1 MNIYTDTNSPF
12 PSQVV
17 SDAEKASLEYGE
29 QVAQA
34 IEQEWFSQGRVS
46 GNRYLTNWN
55 NFHQL
60 RLYARGEQSIQKYK
74 DELAING
81 DLSYLNLDWKP
92 VPILSKFV
100 DIVVNGI
107 SSKSY
112 DIKAYA
118 QDPESIKKRTEYAS
132 KIYEDMLSKEYLENL
147 KQTLGLDLY
156 QSPSKDI
163 IPENREELELHMQL
177 SYKQSVEIA
186 EEEAI
191 SSVFAQNKYD
201 LIRRRLNMDLV
212 TCGIAAAKT
221 SFNVANGVTVDYVD
235 PAYMIYSYTEDP
247 NFEDIYYVGEIKA
260 ITIPELKKEF
270 PHISE
275 EELKRIQAQPGNR
288 SYITGWGDYDAN
300 TVQVLYFD
308 YKTYH
313 NQVFKIK
320 QTDQGLIKAI
330 EKPDTFNPE
339 PNENFERVGRSIE
352 VLYSGAKV
360 LGTNTMLK
368 WELAQ
373 NMSRPFADT
382 TKVKMNYAI
391 CAPRMYKGRIE
402 SIVSKCTGFADMI
415 QLTHLKLQQVI
426 SRMVPDGVYLDMD
439 GLSEVDLGNGTNYN
453 PAEALNMYFQTGSI
467 VGRSLTQEGDMNPGK
482 VPIQELQ
489 SGSGNAKISSLIQ
502 TYQYYLQMIRDVT
515 GLNEA
520 RDGSLPDRNTLVGLQ
535 KLAANASNVATRHIV
550 QSSLFLT
557 LKLAENISLKVADAL
572 EFPLTKSSLQ
582 NSISTYNIKTLE
594 EVVNL
599 NLHDFGIFLEL
610 EPDEEEKQQLESNIQ
625 IALQAKNIDVED
637 AIDLRSIK
645 NLKLAN
651 QMLKVKRKEKA
662 KQDQAAQQANIAAQ
676 SQAQAAAA
684 EKTAMAEVQKQQAI
698 SGANVEY
705 EKAKSQFEIERM
717 QIQAQLKKQEMQMQ
731 HQFDMQLKQVEE
743 EQAQLE
749 QNIQVALQ
757 AGGIDLEDAI
767 DLRQIRNLKL
777 ANQMLKVK
785 RRQKAKQDQANQ
797 QANIQAQAQ
806 AQAETAEKTAM
817 AEVQKQ
823 QAISG
828 ANVEYEKAKSE
839 FEKDRMQLQSQLDQQ
854 KMMQQHKNDMEL
866 KQLEVQQQQQKEKEI
881 EDRKDKRIKME
892 GTQQSKM
899 IQQRQTDSP
908 AIDFEAESGL
918 DMSPFM

>member
-1 MNIYTDTNSPF
+1 MNIYSNTNSPF

-17 SDAEKASLEYGE
+17 SDAEKASLEYGT

-34 IEQEWFSQGRVS
+34 IEQEWFSQGRTS

-107 SSKSY
+107 SSKTY

-118 QDPESIKKRTEYAS
+118 QDPSSIKKRTEYAS
-132 KIYEDMLSKEYLENL
+132 KIYEDMLSQEYLDNL
-147 KQTLGLDLY
+147 KQTLGIDLY
-156 QSPSKDI
+156 QTPSTTVV
-163 IPENREELELHMQL
+163 PETPEELELHMQL

-191 SSVFAQNKYD
+191 SSVLAQNKYD
-201 LIRRRLNMDLV
+201 LTKRRLNMDLAV
-212 TCGIAAAKT
+212 CGIAAAKT
-221 SFNVANGVTVDYVD
+221 NFNTAEGITVDYVD
-235 PAYMIYSYTEDP
+235 PAYMVYSYTEDP
-247 NFEDIYYVGEIKA
+247 NFEDIYYVGELKA

-270 PHISE
+270 PGITE
-275 EELKRIQAQPGNR
+275 EELKKIQAMPGNK

-320 QTDQGLIKAI
+320 QTDQGLMKAI
-330 EKPDTFNPE
+330 EKPDTFNPPE
-339 PNENFERVGRSIE
+339 NDNFERVSRSIE

-368 WELAQ
+368 WELAE
-373 NMSRPFADT
+373 NMSRPLADT

-391 CAPRMYKGRIE
+391 CAPRIYKGRIE
-402 SIVSKCTGFADMI
+402 SIVSKCVGFADMI

-426 SRMVPDGVYLDMD
+426 SRVVPDGVYLDMD
-439 GLSEVDLGNGTNYN
+439 GLAEVDLGNGTNYN

-489 SGSGNAKISSLIQ
+489 SGSGQAKIQALIS

-572 EFPLTKSSLQ
+572 EFPLTKAALQ
-582 NSISTYNIKTLE
+582 NSISTFNIKTLQE
-594 EVVNL
+594 IVNL

-610 EPDEEEKQQLESNIQ
+610 EPDEEEKQQLEANIQ

-637 AIDLRSIK
+637 AIDLRQIK

-651 QMLKVKRKEKA
+651 QMLKVKRK
-662 KQDQAAQQANIAAQ
+662 
-676 SQAQAAAA
+676 
-684 EKTAMAEVQKQQAI
+684 
-698 SGANVEY
+698 
-705 EKAKSQFEIERM
+705 
-717 QIQAQLKKQEMQMQ
+717 
-731 HQFDMQLKQVEE
+731 
-743 EQAQLE
+743 
-749 QNIQVALQ
+749 
-757 AGGIDLEDAI
+757 
-767 DLRQIRNLKL
+767 
-777 ANQMLKVK
+777 
-785 RRQKAKQDQANQ
+785 QKAKQDQANQ
-797 QANIQAQAQ
+797 QANIQAQAA

-839 FEKDRMQLQSQLDQQ
+839 FEKDRMQLQAQLDQQ
-854 KMMQQHKNDMEL
+854 KMMQQHQNDMEL
-866 KQLEVQQQQQKEKEI
+866 KKLEEQSINKREQQR
-881 EDRKDKRIKME
+881 EDRKDDRIKME
-892 GTQQSKM
+892 GTQQSEM
-899 IQQRQTDSP
+899 IQQRKTDGLP
-908 AIDFEAESGL
+908 INFEEESTPP
-918 DMSPFM
+918 MV

>member
-17 SDAEKASLEYGE
+17 SDAEKASLEYGK

-34 IEQEWFSQGRVS
+34 IEQEWFNQGRTS

-55 NFHQL
+55 NFHNL

-92 VPILSKFV
+92 VPVLSKFV

-107 SSKSY
+107 SQKTY

-118 QDPESIKKRTEYAS
+118 QDPESVKKRTEYAS
-132 KIYEDMLSKEYLENL
+132 KIYEDMLSKEYLDGL
-147 KQTLGLDLY
+147 KQTLGIDLY
-156 QSPSKDI
+156 QTPSTDI
-163 IPENREELELHMQL
+163 IPESPEELELHMQL
-177 SYKQSVEIA
+177 KYKQAVEIA

-191 SSVFAQNKYD
+191 STVFAQNKYN
-201 LIRRRLNMDLV
+201 LIRRRLNMDLTV
-212 TCGIAAAKT
+212 CGIAAAKT
-221 SFNVANGVTVDYVD
+221 NFNTAEGVTVDYVD
-235 PAYMIYSYTEDP
+235 PAYLVHSYTEDP
-247 NFEDIYYVGEIKA
+247 NFEDIYYVGELKA
-260 ITIPELKKEF
+260 ITLSELKKEF
-270 PHISE
+270 PHIDDD
-275 EELKRIQAQPGNR
+275 ELKRIQAMPGNR
-288 SYITGWGDYDAN
+288 SYITGWGDYDSN

-320 QTDQGLIKAI
+320 QTDQGLMKAI
-330 EKPDTFNPE
+330 EKPDTFNPPE
-339 PNENFERVGRSIE
+339 SDMFERVSRSIE
-352 VLYSGAKV
+352 VIYSGAKV

-368 WELAQ
+368 WELAK
-373 NMSRPFADT
+373 NMSRPMADT

-402 SIVSKCTGFADMI
+402 SLVSKCTGFADMI

-439 GLSEVDLGNGTNYN
+439 GLAEVDLGNGTNYN

-467 VGRSLTQEGDMNPGK
+467 VGRSLTQEGDMNAGK

-489 SGSGNAKISSLIQ
+489 SGSGNAKIASLIQ

-535 KLAANASNVATRHIV
+535 KIAANASNTATRHIV

-557 LKLAENISLKVADAL
+557 LKLAENVSLKIADAL

-582 NSISTYNIKTLE
+582 NSISTFNIKTLS

-610 EPDEEEKQQLESNIQ
+610 EPD
-625 IALQAKNIDVED
+625 
-637 AIDLRSIK
+637 
-645 NLKLAN
+645 
-651 QMLKVKRKEKA
+651 
-662 KQDQAAQQANIAAQ
+662 
-676 SQAQAAAA
+676 
-684 EKTAMAEVQKQQAI
+684 
-698 SGANVEY
+698 
-705 EKAKSQFEIERM
+705 
-717 QIQAQLKKQEMQMQ
+717 
-731 HQFDMQLKQVEE
+731 EE

-828 ANVEYEKAKSE
+828 ANVEYEKAKSQ
-839 FEKDRMQLQSQLDQQ
+839 FEIERMQIQAQLKKQE
-854 KMMQQHKNDMEL
+854 MQMKHQFDMQL
-866 KQLEVQQQQQKEKEI
+866 KQLEVQAVTQKEEMI
-881 EDRKDKRIKME
+881 EDRKDKRSKME
-892 GTQQSKM
+892 ATQASKL
-899 IQQRQTDSP
+899 ISQRQDDSP
-908 AIDFEAESGL
+908 PIL
-918 DMSPFM
+918 CR